1 MSNDSEI
8 SDGFGRKD
16 FHKNDFLS
24 GMRILAKDTH
34 PTTSRFGR
42 DVFRECA
49 SNLSDGEGRWQIE

>member
-16 FHKNDFLS
+16 FHSDDFLS

-42 DVFRECA
+42 DVFRECV
-49 SNLSDGEGRWQIE
+49 SNLAEG